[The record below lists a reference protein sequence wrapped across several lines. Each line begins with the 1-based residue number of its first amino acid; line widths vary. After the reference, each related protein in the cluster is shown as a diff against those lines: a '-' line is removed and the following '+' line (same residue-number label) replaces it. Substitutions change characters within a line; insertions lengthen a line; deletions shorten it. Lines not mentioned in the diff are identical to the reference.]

1 MRIDGLGDTSPGVAE
16 YHFYDRVVDP
26 GGVELGCQRVP
37 TLMRRVVHRQPL
49 HRPVPAATE
58 RVIAVFRTNFP
69 SLLPCGQK
77 REYTPADG
85 NLADTSLSLAMPDVH
100 IAFTDFNVLRS

>member
-1 MRIDGLGDTSPGVAE
+1 MCIDSLRYAFPGVSE
-16 YHFYDRVVDP
+16 YHFDDRVVDP
-26 GGVELGCQRVP
+26 GGVEQGCLRVP
-37 TLMRRVVHRQPL
+37 ALMRRVVHRQPL

-69 SLLPCGQK
+69 SLLPYGQK
-77 REYTPADG
+77 REDTPADG